1 MCERAS
7 NSGMLVRSTSVLC
20 DELTAIVSV
29 RLGSAIAGKGLL
41 ACTEVGPLDSPTVP
55 WGSALHVSHH
65 SYRVDERDGPVLEGR
80 PLSSAQTRARWH
92 CAGSLQISCKAAA
105 ELTFYKIQ
113 AFGLKPLPSGSV
125 FNQLLFIK
133 CW

>member
-7 NSGMLVRSTSVLC
+7 NSGMLVRSRSVLC

-65 SYRVDERDGPVLEGR
+65 SYRVDERTGLCWKDAHFLLLKREQDGTVPEACRSPVR
-80 PLSSAQTRARWH
+80 
-92 CAGSLQISCKAAA
+92 LQRNSR
-105 ELTFYKIQ
+105 
-113 AFGLKPLPSGSV
+113 
-125 FNQLLFIK
+125 FIK
-133 CW
+133 SKLSA